1 MTNTLKCP
9 KCGEKLIEIMYGLPL
24 LSETFE
30 AAERGEVIL
39 GGCCI
44 SPESP
49 SYHCKKCF
57 VDYSED
63 LDRAYISEYGNPN
76 GDEQYDISFRMS
88 DETVQK
94 VLLEIDDNY
103 TLSNIETISDMGQEW
118 ARRFRE
124 WLLSHDIIECSG
136 KKYITH
142 YKNIDDIDR
151 KISIDYN
158 FGIKVMKELPSSK
171 KLKLEEAI
179 KQGATDAEI
188 GKIIR
193 SKE

>member
-9 KCGEKLIEIMYGLPL
+9 KCGEKLIDIIYGLPL
-24 LSETFE
+24 TEAFE
-30 AAERGEVIL
+30 AAERGEIIL

-57 VDYSED
+57 VDYSKD

-76 GDEQYDISFRMS
+76 GDEQYDVSFRVS
-88 DETVQK
+88 DETAQK
-94 VLLEIDDNY
+94 VLLKIDDNY
-103 TLSNIETISDMGQEW
+103 TLSNIETISGMGQEW

-124 WLLSHDIIECSG
+124 WLLSHDIIERSG

-158 FGIKVMKELPSSK
+158 FGIKVMRGLSSSK
-171 KLKLEEAI
+171 KLKLKEAI
-179 KQGATDAEI
+179 KQGVADAEI
-188 GKIIR
+188 REIIQ
-193 SKE
+193 SEA